1 MDFVREW
8 CFCKL
13 LTGLKDFRLLCPRFI
28 PHVLPSA
35 LAGVIFH
42 PAAAALVATVNIF
55 RNMGVVVCPGQSATP
70 LTAAAFGNADDARPQ
85 TGPAL
90 KIHICLQDIVH
101 GHAGPGTVYHL
112 TENQLVDN
120 EKQRLSIHDIDLLD
134 SLRMAEMLH
143 GSRPNLTVMGMEPA
157 DYTSWSMELSPVV
170 QERFPAYLDEVRKEI
185 LRLSRQYAGNDPDST
200 C

>member
-42 PAAAALVATVNIF
+42 PAAAALVAAVNIF

-90 KIHICLQDIVH
+90 KSTFAFRTSSTAMREKVRT
-101 GHAGPGTVYHL
+101 GSASAHAASS
-112 TENQLVDN
+112 N
-120 EKQRLSIHDIDLLD
+120 RSASASLL
-134 SLRMAEMLH
+134 
-143 GSRPNLTVMGMEPA
+143 SRPFTRSASSTARCGAMPIRA
-157 DYTSWSMELSPVV
+157 C
-170 QERFPAYLDEVRKEI
+170 RFKACCAAAAASAI
-185 LRLSRQYAGNDPDST
+185 LA
-200 C
+200 

>member
-1 MDFVREW
+1 MDKVLVMGIGNL
-8 CFCKL
+8 L
-13 LTGLKDFRLLCPRFI
+13 LTDDGVGVHVAQTLAGESWPENVTIMEAGTFTQDVFYLFKGFA
-28 PHVLPSA
+28 HVLI
-35 LAGVIFH
+35 L
-42 PAAAALVATVNIF
+42 
-55 RNMGVVVCPGQSATP
+55 
-70 LTAAAFGNADDARPQ
+70 
-85 TGPAL
+85 
-90 KIHICLQDIVH
+90 DIVH